1 MKRFL
6 TAALT
11 FIATPLQRAGAYD
24 VGVRQTAVCGPS
36 TALAAQA
43 LGSVGL
49 ALAVLAGFAQSA
61 SAQTVSAQT
70 VSGQSAPS
78 VVTTIA
84 QIGQPLRQISGDCLQ
99 VTSLLGPGS
108 DPHLYRPT
116 RSDMA
121 GLLQADILV
130 HNGAHLEAQFA
141 QPLAQ
146 FTKRKPV
153 FALASYVP
161 MAGLMHDGEQV
172 TDPHFWMSPALW
184 GFLLTRLVEDMLA
197 DARVA
202 GALAPGCAQAMQAA
216 SLAYQAQLE
225 ALDAWT
231 QAIFAKLPEERR
243 LLVTAHDAFGYF
255 GQRYA
260 FQVEGI
266 QGLSTDSQA
275 SLKRMNDLA
284 NLLVT
289 RDIPVAFVESSI
301 DPKSIQS
308 LLSRTAALG
317 GSVALGE
324 PLFSDAMGAA
334 GSPEAQYLGMFAHNV
349 RAMARGFD
357 LQTPLLNLDVLAP
370 DFAAQLTAQV
380 AMSCGEA
387 AQGNQNGDSAC

>member
-1 MKRFL
+1 MLTFLVAPLASRAPLATQAMSRASAAGPAHYGPRYGRSHKKRFAGVL
-6 TAALT
+6 LALLASGAAFSDFVL
-11 FIATPLQRAGAYD
+11 
-24 VGVRQTAVCGPS
+24 PS
-36 TALAAQA
+36 PARAQA
-43 LGSVGL
+43 
-49 ALAVLAGFAQSA
+49 
-61 SAQTVSAQT
+61 
-70 VSGQSAPS
+70 APS

-84 QIGQPLRQISGDCLQ
+84 QIGQPLSQIAGDCLA

-146 FTKRKPV
+146 FAKRKPV
-153 FALASYVP
+153 FELATYVP
-161 MAGLMHDGEQV
+161 LAGLMQDSEQV

-197 DARVA
+197 DARVV
-202 GALAPGCAQAMQAA
+202 GALAPGCPQAMQAA
-216 SLAYQAQLE
+216 SLAYQSQLE

-231 QAIFAKLPEERR
+231 QAIFAELPEARR

-284 NLLVT
+284 NLLVD
-289 RDIPVAFVESSI
+289 RQIPVAFIESSI

-308 LLSRTAALG
+308 LLSRTSALG
-317 GSVALGE
+317 GSVRLGE
-324 PLFSDAMGAA
+324 PLFSDAMGAE
-334 GSPEAQYLGMFAHNV
+334 GLPESQYLGMFAHNI
-349 RAMARGFD
+349 RAIAQGFG
-357 LQTPLLNLDVLAP
+357 LQSSLLSLDVLDPNFKDAVEE
-370 DFAAQLTAQV
+370 FCSAA
-380 AMSCGEA
+380 A
-387 AQGNQNGDSAC
+387 ADNQRGDAAC